1 MSQNTLK
8 LDYHELV
15 LRHKALTRLQ
25 QTFTPSQRHYI
36 ISVLVSLFTVAKHL
50 LHRQSLDVYDM
61 GVELSFAYMSSQ
73 LQKNAQ
79 PKSGFKIAEIVLA
92 SMLLVSK
99 TISIVPFE
107 IKDINPLVRN
117 LDPVAFNHHQY
128 TILAE
133 THGQLY
139 RPTPTLFLHILLSL
153 DHDHTKFHSD
163 LSHYIVKLC
172 MVDPHFA
179 QMHNPAIVAAC
190 AHYLSLWNLHCSPYW
205 SSTLRKLTK
214 FRVRKDLMP
223 CLHIM
228 WRIVTNA
235 NPPESFLKHY
245 NIDAFMSERPFPRRL
260 KITKASTAFTLAP

>member
-99 TISIVPFE
+99 TI
-107 IKDINPLVRN
+107 
-117 LDPVAFNHHQY
+117 
-128 TILAE
+128 
-133 THGQLY
+133 
-139 RPTPTLFLHILLSL
+139 RP
-153 DHDHTKFHSD
+153 
-163 LSHYIVKLC
+163 
-172 MVDPHFA
+172 
-179 QMHNPAIVAAC
+179 
-190 AHYLSLWNLHCSPYW
+190 
-205 SSTLRKLTK
+205 
-214 FRVRKDLMP
+214 
-223 CLHIM
+223 
-228 WRIVTNA
+228 
-235 NPPESFLKHY
+235 PPG
-245 NIDAFMSERPFPRRL
+245 I
-260 KITKASTAFTLAP
+260 ASTADQNTVTALCSQSTASGHQLIRRFNMNHAVQNRPLTMIAAKNAIAAGYRERRIFSCGTVETEHARQIKDDGFTEVLPGKFPGCLQSLGKR